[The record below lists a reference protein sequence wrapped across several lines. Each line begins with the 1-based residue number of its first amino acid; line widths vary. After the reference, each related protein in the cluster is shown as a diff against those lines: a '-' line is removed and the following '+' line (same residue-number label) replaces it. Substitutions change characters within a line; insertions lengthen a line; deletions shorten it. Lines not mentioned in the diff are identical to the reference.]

1 MITESQVTAAMKAVE
16 EETIKRCAAL
26 ARAYAAKK
34 NDSTGK
40 PSSRI
45 AAAKQMAAHE
55 VASAIESLPRK
66 SA

>member
-1 MITESQVTAAMKAVE
+1 MITEAQVIAAMKAVE
-16 EETIKRCAAL
+16 EETIDRCAQL
-26 ARAYAAKK
+26 VRDYAHRK

-55 VASAIESLPRK
+55 LAAAIKALPRK
-66 SA
+66 SV